1 MAKKADT
8 KAAET
13 EETKS
18 SLPAVQEAA
27 GLPAEVADQFEDDAG
42 AGTEDATLRDQVI
55 PFYRI
60 IQSLSP
66 QKKKSDPVNYIK
78 EAEEGD
84 LINTATKELFKSDE
98 GIHVIMVDFARR
110 YTEWKPRDKGGGL
123 VADYGD
129 DETCFAKRKAK
140 PNEKG
145 RMITPEG
152 NEIILSGN
160 HFCIRVDPESGDILD
175 RGVFS
180 MSSTYLKK
188 SREWI
193 TTIKN
198 IQLKNSKGKFF
209 NPASYYMVYHV
220 RTVLQSN
227 QQGEWFN
234 YLIEPFKPVVELPGG
249 MDLYLT
255 AKKFHDEIRKGTV
268 QVAADQGDGSADDA
282 DVPF

>member
-1 MAKKADT
+1 MAKKPET
-8 KAAET
+8 KPET

-18 SLPAVQEAA
+18 ALPAVQEQA
-27 GLPAEVADQFEDDAG
+27 GLPAASPDMFEEDAG
-42 AGTEDATLRDQVI
+42 AGTTDATMRDQVI

-66 QKKKSDPVNYIK
+66 QRKKSDPVNFIK

-84 LINTATKELFKSDE
+84 LINTATRELFKGE
-98 GIHVIMVDFARR
+98 NGIHVIMVDFARR

-129 DETCFAKRKAK
+129 DETCLAKRKTK

-160 HFCIRVDPESGDILD
+160 HFCIRVDPETGNILD

-198 IQLKNSKGKFF
+198 IQIANSKGKFF
-209 NPASYYMVYHV
+209 NPASFYMVYHV
-220 RTVLQSN
+220 KTVLQSN

-234 YLIEPFKPVVELPGG
+234 FQIDPYKPVTELPGG
-249 MDLYLT
+249 MDLYMS
-255 AKKFHDEIRKGTV
+255 AKKFYEEIRKGTV
-268 QVAADQGDGSADDA
+268 QVAATDDRETADA